1 MKRYRDVDLSAA
13 PTGGSERRPALVLN
27 RLWLQILGAFFC
39 AYAAFVS
46 MPWQPEGF
54 SFDLDES
61 YKVAINYAFAQN
73 VQFGPDFTYTY
84 GPYGVLQWAKLS
96 PETYNSAMVGRFFL
110 GLAMGVG
117 LWTIF
122 MACWRRQKSSA
133 LFLVPFL
140 FFFPSS
146 GISMDTFYTVLTVL
160 PLLVFFYVKE
170 VWSRRLSP
178 TLSFLVVSISLVGL
192 IKQTFLT
199 LGVAVMLAI
208 AIGQIWRRR
217 HPPTYLFI
225 YLVGMLGFWLLAGQ
239 DVQNIGV
246 YLANASQ
253 IVKGFSATM
262 GLPGPNVD
270 VLLYLASA
278 CGFFVLVALAT
289 WRDRHRTELISVA
302 VLALVFFLAFKGSF
316 VRHDAGHVLQ
326 SVVTSI
332 PIACLYSA
340 LLWPELSR
348 LAWRPFRRTVPLI
361 AIAWALLLINAQHV
375 FATYPQIPYSQYY
388 AIAAKKTVQSFSSAR
403 SVLLG
408 DLSLPSLYQD
418 SLDRVKAANPLP
430 ELSGTTDLYPNELAV
445 VLAHDLPYQPRPAIQ
460 SFTAYTGELAEINAA
475 HLRSEDA
482 AENVLFDIKPIDE
495 RLPAAEDGLSWP
507 ELLTRYDV
515 ADTTGSFLV
524 LKRKTVPEDYTLT
537 PISTETVAL
546 QDWVEVPNERGAIW
560 AEVEVG
566 PSLIGK
572 LRTTLFKLPP
582 LFMEVEL
589 ASGTTERYRVFPE
602 VMQAGQLVSPLASNR
617 SDFAYL
623 ASSIWQE
630 ALATSSVR
638 RLRLVTEGRHPL
650 VYPRRWKIHFSRL
663 DFSHQDMA
671 GVPGWRRLSGL
682 AALKRAQVVNSDDRR
697 LEGRNGPGGKPV
709 LLAHADTRV
718 VMDFPVGAK
727 NLWLEYGVLDGAW
740 EAAASSDLGGANGV
754 EMAADG
760 VMFRAVA
767 VGTDGAENVL
777 FSRWVDP
784 HQNEGD
790 RGEKEFKMDLSQVSA
805 DELVLETLSGP
816 AQNSQWDWAY
826 WSRFELESE

>member
-1 MKRYRDVDLSAA
+1 MKRYRDVDLSVAS
-13 PTGGSERRPALVLN
+13 TGSSGRRSALVLN

-54 SFDLDES
+54 SFGLDES
-61 YKVAINYAFAQN
+61 YKVAINYAFAKN
-73 VQFGPDFTYTY
+73 VQFGSDFIYTY
-84 GPYGVLQWAKLS
+84 GPYGVLWWEKLF
-96 PETYNSAMVGRFFL
+96 PETYNSAMAGRFFL
-110 GLAMGVG
+110 GLAMGAG
-117 LWTIF
+117 LWTIL
-122 MACWRRQKSSA
+122 MACWRRQKGSA
-133 LFLVPFL
+133 FFLIPFL
-140 FFFPSS
+140 FFFPGS
-146 GISMDTFYTVLTVL
+146 GMSMDTFYIVLTVL
-160 PLLVFFYVKE
+160 PLLAFFYVEE
-170 VWSRRLSP
+170 VRARWLSP
-178 TLSFLVVSISLVGL
+178 TLSFLVISVSLVGL
-192 IKQTFLT
+192 IKQTYLT

-217 HPPTYLFI
+217 SPPTYLFV
-225 YLVGMLGFWLLAGQ
+225 YLAGLLSFWLLAGQ
-239 DVQNIGV
+239 DVRNIGA
-246 YLANASQ
+246 YLANAAQ

-262 GLPGPNVD
+262 GLPGPTVD
-270 VLLYLASA
+270 ILLYLVGAGS
-278 CGFFVLVALAT
+278 FFALVVLAT
-289 WRDRHRTELISVA
+289 WRDRHRSELLSVA
-302 VLALVFFLAFKGSF
+302 VLALVLFLVFKSAF
-316 VRHDAGHVLQ
+316 VRHDAGHVEQ

-340 LLWPELSR
+340 LLWPELTR
-348 LAWRPFRRTVPLI
+348 LVWRPFWRTVPLV
-361 AIAWALLLINAQHV
+361 AIAWVLLLVNAQYV
-375 FATYPQIPYSQYY
+375 FATYPQISYSQYY
-388 AIAAKKTVQSFSSAR
+388 AIAARKTVQSFLSAR
-403 SVLLG
+403 SVLSG
-408 DLSLPSLYQD
+408 DLLLPSLYQD
-418 SLDRVKAANPLP
+418 SLDRVKVANPLP

-445 VLAHDLPYQPRPAIQ
+445 VLAHDLPYQPRPTIQ

-507 ELLTRYDV
+507 ELLTRYDI
-515 ADTTGSFLV
+515 ADMTGSFIV
-524 LKRKTVPEDYTLT
+524 LKRKTAPEDYTLT

-546 QDWVEVPNERGAIW
+546 QDWVEVPNGEGAIW

-572 LRTTLFKLPP
+572 LRTTLFKLSP

-589 ASGTTERYRVFPE
+589 ASGATERYRVFPE
-602 VMQAGQLVSPLASNR
+602 VMQAGQLVSPLVSDR

-623 ASSIWQE
+623 ASSIWQD

-650 VYPRRWKIHFSRL
+650 VYPRRWRIRFSRF
-663 DFSHQDMA
+663 DFPHQDLM
-671 GVPGWRRLSGL
+671 GVPGWSRLSGL
-682 AALKRAQVVNSDDRR
+682 AALERAQVVNSDDRR
-697 LEGRNGPGGKPV
+697 LEARNGPGGKPV

-718 VMDFPVGAK
+718 VMNFPVGAK
-727 NLWLEYGVLDGAW
+727 TLSLGYGILDAAW
-740 EAAASSDLGGANGV
+740 EAASNSSVLDDGV
-754 EMAADG
+754 EMVDG

-767 VGTDGAENVL
+767 VGANGVENVL